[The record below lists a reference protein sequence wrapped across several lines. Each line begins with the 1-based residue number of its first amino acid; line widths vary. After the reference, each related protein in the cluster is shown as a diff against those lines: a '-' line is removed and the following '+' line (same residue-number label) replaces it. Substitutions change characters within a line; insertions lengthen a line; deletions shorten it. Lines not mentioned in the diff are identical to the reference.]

1 MQDVG
6 NFSDTVAVLACALG
20 CGLLMGIERERR
32 KGSGP
37 GRGPAGIRTFSIA
50 SLAGGVAAVLGSA
63 PQVADL
69 LLVDTL
75 HLGQGFGRV
84 GVAGGGDEVGDQRH
98 GAIVHVPA
106 RRM

>member
-20 CGLLMGIERERR
+20 CGLLRGIERERR

-63 PQVADL
+63 PLVVVGAVFVAALPDA
-69 LLVDTL
+69 VNT
-75 HLGQGFGRV
+75 
-84 GVAGGGDEVGDQRH
+84 
-98 GAIVHVPA
+98 A
-106 RRM
+106 RRARRRRGALRA

>member
-63 PQVADL
+63 PLVVVGAVFVAALGL
-69 LLVDTL
+69 LGAWRDTSQL
-75 HLGQGFGRV
+75 RARHSPLGQGLQ
-84 GVAGGGDEVGDQRH
+84 A
-98 GAIVHVPA
+98 
-106 RRM
+106 